1 LTLCGVDNPAPMEH
15 HMESTKKSGEGVPKG
30 KLLHVRVRVLNNDW
44 ENTVQDRYPNFPATT
59 ICRPVS

>member
-1 LTLCGVDNPAPMEH
+1 MEH